1 MNRSIGLV
9 VLLLVAGCAT
19 DPAAIRAPW
28 YDATYDEVAAS
39 WGKPLASSK
48 DPNGSEMHLW
58 RSEAPST
65 SGSSVG
71 MGFGMGSGGRG
82 VGIGVGT
89 GISVPV
95 GPAPAPLVCERRM
108 TFHDGRVAEQE
119 WTGDPHYCETFKRPG
134 PRS

>member
-1 MNRSIGLV
+1 
-9 VLLLVAGCAT
+9 
-19 DPAAIRAPW
+19 
-28 YDATYDEVAAS
+28 
-39 WGKPLASSK
+39 
-48 DPNGSEMHLW
+48 MHLW

-95 GPAPAPLVCERRM
+95 GAAPAPLVCERRL
-108 TFHDGRVAEQE
+108 TFRDGHVVDQE
-119 WTGDPHYCETFKRPG
+119 WTGDPNYCETFKR
-134 PRS
+134 

>member
-1 MNRSIGLV
+1 MNRSIFLMLILV
-9 VLLLVAGCAT
+9 VAGCAT
-19 DPAAIRAPW
+19 DPAKIRAPW

-48 DPNGSEMHLW
+48 DPSGSEMHLW
-58 RSEAPST
+58 RSEAPSN

-82 VGIGVGT
+82 IGIGVGT

-108 TFHDGRVAEQE
+108 TFRDGRVAEQE
-119 WTGDPHYCETFKRPG
+119 WTGDPNYCETFKRPG
-134 PRS
+134 AK

>member
-1 MNRSIGLV
+1 MTRSIWL

-19 DPAAIRAPW
+19 DPAALRAPW

-48 DPNGSEMHLW
+48 DPSGSEMHLW

-71 MGFGMGSGGRG
+71 MGFGMGSGGG
-82 VGIGVGT
+82 GIGIGVGT

-108 TFHDGRVAEQE
+108 TFRDGRVAEQD
-119 WTGDPHYCETFKRPG
+119 WTGDPRYCETFKRPG
-134 PRS
+134 AHK